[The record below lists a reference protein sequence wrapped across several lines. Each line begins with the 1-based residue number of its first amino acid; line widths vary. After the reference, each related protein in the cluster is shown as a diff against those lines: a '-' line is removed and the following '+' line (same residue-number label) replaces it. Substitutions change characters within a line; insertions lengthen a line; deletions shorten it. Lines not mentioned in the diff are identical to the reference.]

1 MIGSNNNKDK
11 HVNGKDS
18 SKTPTTTNNNNNS
31 TTTSAVVASRVDLE
45 DLENIADIRAKSRY

>member
-1 MIGSNNNKDK
+1 MIGSNNKDK

-18 SKTPTTTNNNNNS
+18 SKTPTTTNNNNS

>member
-18 SKTPTTTNNNNNS
+18 SKTPTTTNNNNS

>member
-11 HVNGKDS
+11 HVNGKDR
-18 SKTPTTTNNNNNS
+18 SKTTTTTNNNS
-31 TTTSAVVASRVDLE
+31 TITSAVVASRVDLE

>member
-18 SKTPTTTNNNNNS
+18 SKTPTTTNNKNS